1 MAKKAGSEAVIK
13 EVTEK
18 KARIRRPPELILEEI
33 EARISVLTKRKKK
46 VAEKFLSEFAF
57 LLLEKHNLP
66 IPTNKEE
73 AEQTAQKFVLKQE

>member
-1 MAKKAGSEAVIK
+1 MAKKEKAE
-13 EVTEK
+13 TEK
-18 KARIRRPPELILEEI
+18 KVRIRRPPELILEEI
-33 EARISVLTKRKKK
+33 EARISILTERKKK